1 MPDTFNRLE
10 FTWCI
15 QESGIQ
21 CNEHF
26 CISPVGGPAVA
37 GWSIVTRTQ
46 NGTEL
51 LLMAVHLFFQL
62 CVIVSHFEALFT
74 SEISFFFREPRM
86 NYKVEPKL
94 ILFPCFMTRCPSSHV
109 LDNFLQREDH

>member
-10 FTWCI
+10 STWCI

-21 CNEHF
+21 YNEHF
-26 CISPVGGPAVA
+26 CILLVGGPAIA
-37 GWSIVTRTQ
+37 GWSIATRTQ
-46 NGTEL
+46 NGTEP

-62 CVIVSHFEALFT
+62 CVIVSHFESLFT
-74 SEISFFFREPRM
+74 SEISFFFFREPRM

-94 ILFPCFMTRCPSSHV
+94 ILFSYFMT
-109 LDNFLQREDH
+109 